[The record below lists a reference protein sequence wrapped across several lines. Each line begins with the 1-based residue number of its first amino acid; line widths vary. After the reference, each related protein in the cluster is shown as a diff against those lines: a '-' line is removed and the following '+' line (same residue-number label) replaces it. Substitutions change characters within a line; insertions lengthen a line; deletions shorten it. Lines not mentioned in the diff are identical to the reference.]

1 VGIQWNLPT
10 KLELN
15 GIANKMRNDEK
26 IRKHQIWVIE
36 AAINFEYGSGLG

>member
-26 IRKHQIWVIE
+26 IPKHHIWVIE
-36 AAINFEYGSGLG
+36 AAINFEYSSGLG